1 VRSLSPATHETGH
14 FNGRAVLEWR
24 EPVTPARILRAG
36 ACSAAVHLLAAALFL
51 ALPETRFHTTR
62 AVTVE
67 QLRKST
73 PLILP
78 RDLRITQRDPNEGK
92 VRQELDIR
100 SALPARPAPP
110 RVFQPPAPSGPR
122 LEQTQVQI
130 ASAPQLDVAV
140 SAPQIQFG
148 QPAMAPPVKPPR
160 AILEDVTPAPDLG
173 PRENPLISAPK
184 LSPEEMARNLGKG
197 GGSGGGALSGDG
209 GQPAALGE
217 MQLLS
222 DPQGVDF
229 KPYLLRVLAAVR
241 QNWFAIIPPEART
254 GRPGLTIVQFKID
267 RQGGVPKVV
276 ISNPSGVPAFDRTAV
291 AAISASYPFPPLPAE
306 YRGQE
311 ISLQLAFSYNLRTVR

>member
-1 VRSLSPATHETGH
+1 MSPATPETGH

-36 ACSAAVHLLAAALFL
+36 ACSAAVHLLAVALFL
-51 ALPETRFHTTR
+51 AMPKTEFR
-62 AVTVE
+62 ARPPVTVE

-78 RDLRITQRDPNEGK
+78 RDLRITQRDPNDGK

-100 SALPARPAPP
+100 SALPARPAPS
-110 RVFQPPAPSGPR
+110 RVFRPPEPAGPR
-122 LEQTQVQI
+122 PEQTTVHM
-130 ASAPQLDVAV
+130 AGAPQLEVAV
-140 SAPQIQFG
+140 SAPQIPLG
-148 QPAMAPPVKPPR
+148 QPPVAPSVKPPQ
-160 AILEDVTPAPDLG
+160 AILENISPAPELA
-173 PRENPLISAPK
+173 PRDNPLISAPK
-184 LSPEEMARNLGKG
+184 LSPEEMARNLGK
-197 GGSGGGALSGDG
+197 SGGGAGGSLAGNS
-209 GQPAALGE
+209 GQPAALGD

-229 KPYLLRVLAAVR
+229 KPYLLRVLAVVR

-276 ISNPSGVPAFDRTAV
+276 ISSPSGVPAFDRTAV

-306 YRGQE
+306 FRGQE
-311 ISLQLAFSYNLRTVR
+311 ISLQLAFSYNLKTVR